1 MVIAPEETVEKT
13 NNAFSSEHRS
23 LSVCAAFA
31 RDDVLELGQG
41 ITGGRNVLFALI
53 YHWDMAFESTYPVS
67 SATQQYQ
74 MEPVGT
80 QQ

>member
-53 YHWDMAFESTYPVS
+53 YH
-67 SATQQYQ
+67 
-74 MEPVGT
+74 
-80 QQ
+80 